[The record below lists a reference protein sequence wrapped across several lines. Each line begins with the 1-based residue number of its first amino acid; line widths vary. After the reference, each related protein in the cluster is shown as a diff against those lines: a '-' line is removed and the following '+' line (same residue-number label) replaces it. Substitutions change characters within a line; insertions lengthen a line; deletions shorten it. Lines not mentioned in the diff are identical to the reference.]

1 MCRIENVMVYVLDI
15 GREGGVREEDRER
28 RREND
33 EVMVFYF
40 ERMYI

>member
-1 MCRIENVMVYVLDI
+1 MVYVLDT
-15 GREGGVREEDRER
+15 GREGGAREEDRER

-33 EVMVFYF
+33 EAMVFHF